1 MSFDVVVPTVGRDS
15 LVRLLDALG
24 SGSVPVPGQVLLV
37 DDRRDRGRALL
48 GSGVPS
54 GVEVE
59 VLPGRACGP
68 AAARNVGWRR
78 ARAEWV
84 AFLDDDVVPGAT
96 WVADLLLDLAGLP
109 PEVAASQG
117 RIVVPM
123 PTGRRPT
130 DWERNVRGLETARW
144 ATADMAYRREVLT
157 EVGGFDERFPRAYR
171 EDADLGLRVV
181 GAGYRIV
188 PGRRVV
194 SHPVRPAGRLVSVRL
209 QAGNAD
215 DVLMR
220 GVHGSGWRERAGVPA
235 GRRARHVVVTGLGL
249 LALGAGVL
257 ARRGGRQ
264 GGLGRTGGWFA
275 RRGGPQG
282 GLTLPPGT
290 TVGRAEIPLRSPTS
304 RWEARGGRSGSRARM
319 GRARLVGLVAGI
331 GWFAGTAELFLARVL
346 PGPRTA
352 GEVATMA
359 GTSVLVPP
367 AATWYWLRGWLRLPG
382 LLADGQRAP
391 HPSPAPV
398 AASSPA
404 LPIPKAV
411 LFDRDGTLVVDVPY
425 NGDPGRVVAMPGAR
439 EAVGRLRAAGVATAV
454 VSNQSGVARGQIR
467 AEQVGAVNRRVEE
480 LVGAVGPWFV
490 CMHGPG
496 DGCGCRK
503 PAPGLVKA
511 AAAELGVDPADCV
524 VIGDIGSDME
534 AARAAGARAVL
545 VPTAVTRAEEVA
557 AAPVV
562 APDLVAA
569 VELLLGPAGGGGR
582 A

>member
-1 MSFDVVVPTVGRDS
+1 MSFDVVVPTVGRES

-24 SGSVPVPGQVLLV
+24 SGSAVVPGRVLVV
-37 DDRRDRGRALL
+37 DDRRDRSRPLPV
-48 GSGVPS
+48 SGFQ
-54 GVEVE
+54 VEV
-59 VLPGRACGP
+59 VPGRADGP
-68 AAARNVGWRR
+68 AAARNLGWRQ
-78 ARAEWV
+78 ARAGWV

-123 PTGRRPT
+123 PAGRRPT

-144 ATADMAYRREVLT
+144 ATADMAYRRDVLA

-188 PGRRVV
+188 AGRRMVT
-194 SHPVRPAGRLVSVRL
+194 HPVRPAGRLVSVRL

-220 GVHGSGWRERAGVPA
+220 GVHGPGWRERAGVPA
-235 GRRARHVVVTGLGL
+235 GRRARDLVVTGLGL
-249 LALGAGVL
+249 LALTAEL
-257 ARRGGRQ
+257 FARRGGRAD
-264 GGLGRTGGWFA
+264 R
-275 RRGGPQG
+275 
-282 GLTLPPGT
+282 
-290 TVGRAEIPLRSPTS
+290 
-304 RWEARGGRSGSRARM
+304 RARL
-319 GRARLVGLVAGI
+319 GRARSVGRVAGI
-331 GWFAGTAELFLARVL
+331 GWFAGTAELALARIL
-346 PGPRTA
+346 PGPRA
-352 GEVATMA
+352 PGEVATMA
-359 GTSVLVPP
+359 VTSVLLPP
-367 AATWYWLRGWLRLPG
+367 AATWHWVTGWLRLPR
-382 LLADGQRAP
+382 LLADTARAP
-391 HPSPAPV
+391 HPSPAP
-398 AASSPA
+398 AAAPSPS

-425 NGDPGRVVAMPGAR
+425 NGDPGQVVAMPGAR

-454 VSNQSGVARGQIR
+454 VSNQSGVARGRIR
-467 AEQVGAVNRRVEE
+467 AAQVGAVNRRVEE
-480 LVGAVGPWFV
+480 LVGPVGPWFV

-524 VIGDIGSDME
+524 VIGDIGSDVE

-545 VPTAVTRAEEVA
+545 VPTAVTRPEEVA

-562 APDLVAA
+562 AADLVAA
-569 VELLLGPAGGGGR
+569 VELLLGGR
-582 A
+582 T